1 MGESGLRALRVRRL
15 DEARRYTAAAFAEEL
30 GVSRPT
36 LARYERDP
44 EVMPFRTA
52 AKAARLLGCDV
63 DELFNL
69 GKKRN

>member
-44 EVMPFRTA
+44 EVMPAQDRGKGGA
-52 AKAARLLGCDV
+52 AARLRRG
-63 DELFNL
+63 
-69 GKKRN
+69 RAI

>member
-36 LARYERDP
+36 LARYARDP
-44 EVMPFRTA
+44 EVMPVRTA

-63 DELFNL
+63 DDLFYL
-69 GKKRN
+69 GKESN